1 MIAKAFGFEAV
12 ERASGDQVSEDPA
25 GFGGS
30 IGNCDSITFRTLW
43 AGLLV
48 GLFFL
53 DHLGRLAVALVNFLL
68 KPCVDLCC
76 YVVRSSLSGVAEFD
90 RLGEGWVFL
99 PEFGEA
105 GVRLPKPT
113 ANFRLRN
120 KSLFLVGVK
129 MVHRDAPSW

>member
-1 MIAKAFGFEAV
+1 MVSDAFCLEAV
-12 ERASGDQVSEDPA
+12 KRSASNQIRENTARLGRGVGYRDIIDL
-25 GFGGS
+25 
-30 IGNCDSITFRTLW
+30 RYLR

-53 DHLGRLAVALVNFLL
+53 GHLGRLAVALVNFLL

-90 RLGEGWVFL
+90 RLGEGGVFL

-105 GVRLPKPT
+105 GVCLPKPT

-120 KSLFLVGVK
+120 KSLFLMGVK